1 MNTND
6 NDFLTL
12 QHATTRPSHKK
23 RVAELLDKKAM
34 YFDSTKSQ
42 KKCSETLGQKK
53 TMLSVLTQSK
63 KE

>member
-34 YFDSTKSQ
+34 YFDLTKSQ
-42 KKCSETLGQKK
+42 KRVAKPWDRKNNVVCFD
-53 TMLSVLTQSK
+53 
-63 KE
+63 